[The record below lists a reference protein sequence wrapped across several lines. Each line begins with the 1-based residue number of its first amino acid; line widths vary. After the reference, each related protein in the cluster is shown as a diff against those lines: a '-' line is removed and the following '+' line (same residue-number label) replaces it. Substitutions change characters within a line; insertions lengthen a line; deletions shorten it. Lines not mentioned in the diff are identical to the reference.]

1 MRVIYYFSGM
11 ARSANQERTAMEKVV
26 IVPGAGGG
34 GALHHEATDGSTRG
48 GQEVE
53 GEGKFWARVFI
64 VVSGGKNG
72 QGRVS
77 RLWTG
82 QLE

>member
-1 MRVIYYFSGM
+1 MHYTM
-11 ARSANQERTAMEKVV
+11 KT
-26 IVPGAGGG
+26 
-34 GALHHEATDGSTRG
+34 TDGSTRG

-53 GEGKFWARVFI
+53 REGKFWARVFI

-77 RLWTG
+77 RLWIG
-82 QLE
+82 QLEFQWAPKLFGAWPWGD